1 MGIPYPE
8 EVTRFPPNI
17 IEQIEKFN
25 VSEACFL
32 PAPRSINLI
41 LELSWL
47 ELGVFAAL
55 TAMTALSV
63 IIYLENTYYLLKK
76 VRCPFKMKT
85 LVWISAAPTVIGAT
99 SCLGLW
105 VPRAI
110 MFVDMMAATYFAVCF
125 YLLLLVIVE
134 GYEGQEA
141 LLEHLETVSIV
152 VSTGPCCCCCLCLPH
167 MRMTRH
173 KFRIFVLGSF
183 QVAFLR
189 PVIYFLGIVLW
200 TNGLYDPDD
209 LSSTS
214 IFLWLNLFLG
224 VSTILGLWPVNILFR
239 QAKLHMSDQNLTAK
253 FALFQAILILS
264 SLQNS
269 IIGTLA
275 GAGNISCAPP
285 YSAKTRGQLMNNQL
299 LIIEM
304 FFVGILTRASYRK
317 KDDRPGY
324 RALDTAQPK
333 EQEKRGSPAATQ
345 DADNQ
350 VTISPGD
357 LGQPDTVICKL

>member
-1 MGIPYPE
+1 MAIPYPE
-8 EVTRFPPNI
+8 EVTRFPPDI
-17 IEQIEKFN
+17 VELMEKFN
-25 VSEACFL
+25 ISEACLL
-32 PAPRSINLI
+32 PPPRSINLI
-41 LELSWL
+41 LNLTWL
-47 ELGVFAAL
+47 DIGVFAAL

-63 IIYLENTYYLLKK
+63 IIYMENTYYLLKG

-85 LVWISAAPTVIGAT
+85 LVWISAAPTVIGIT

-110 MFVDMMAATYFAVCF
+110 MFIDMMAATYFGVCF

-134 GYEGQEA
+134 GYEGKEA
-141 LLEHLETVSIV
+141 LLEHLETVSLAI
-152 VSTGPCCCCCLCLPH
+152 STGPCCCCCPCLPR
-167 MRMTRH
+167 MRMTRR

-189 PVIYFLGIVLW
+189 PVIYFVGIVLW
-200 TNGLYDPDD
+200 TNGLYNPGD

-239 QAKLHMSDQNLTAK
+239 EAKLHMADQNLTAK

-269 IIGTLA
+269 IIETLA
-275 GAGNISCAPP
+275 GAGHISCAPP
-285 YSAKTRGQLMNNQL
+285 YSARTRGQLMNYQL

-304 FFVGILTRASYRK
+304 FFVGVLTRVSYRK
-317 KDDRPGY
+317 KDDSPGY
-324 RALDTAQPK
+324 RAQNAAQPK
-333 EQEKRGSPAATQ
+333 DKEERGWHMSTE
-345 DADNQ
+345 D
-350 VTISPGD
+350 VTARLP
-357 LGQPDTVICKL
+357 LHLEV